1 MLLVRERIGD
11 KILTDIRSYPC
22 KNYVT
27 NDTPEGAISKIRQKL
42 EEEQTQRDH
51 ANKRKKLRT
60 SAIFKKSPSSF
71 EKQDKLVTIIQQWK
85 MYHLYRAFNK
95 WKHVWKANKSM
106 KIDGHGENN
115 VSDGQH
121 TTEATTN
128 VTDVTMT
135 EVENNTNNTNNKSTN
150 KKTAKKR
157 AREETEEE
165 TKAAEN
171 EGNKKPKK
179 RKTEKEPSV
188 VLR

>member
-1 MLLVRERIGD
+1 MTT
-11 KILTDIRSYPC
+11 KNLTDTACSYPC
-22 KNYVT
+22 KNYVA
-27 NDTPEGAISKIRQKL
+27 NDTTDGTIGKIRQKL

-95 WKHVWKANKSM
+95 WKHVWKANKSA
-106 KIDGHGENN
+106 KAEGHGENN
-115 VSDGQH
+115 VSTANH
-121 TTEATTN
+121 TDSNTN
-128 VTDVTMT
+128 VSDATMT
-135 EVENNTNNTNNKSTN
+135 DIENNNNVKSN
-150 KKTAKKR
+150 SKTSKKR
-157 AREETEEE
+157 ARDETEEE
-165 TKAAEN
+165 TKAAES
-171 EGNKKPKK
+171 EGSKRGKK